1 MSGFTRQ
8 AQEGIRR
15 FMRER
20 NLTQEELSF
29 RLGIAQSQVSD
40 RLGREN
46 VTTRS
51 LEELADALGL
61 DLGVVL
67 RPKPD

>member
-1 MSGFTRQ
+1 MALGRDAQRQ
-8 AQEGIRR
+8 IREYIAAR
-15 FMRER
+15 KIS
-20 NLTQEELSF
+20 QEEVAL
-29 RLGIAQSQVSD
+29 RIGIAQSQVSD